1 MAIPILSDIER
12 WITEHGSSVILKEHL
27 ALLQAKLG
35 TLNDEVAKLEKENA
49 DLKARVAELE
59 AKVSSAA
66 VSEAFVEERGALFKR
81 RSGGGYHNAVYC
93 PKCRQSASP
102 FPPGE
107 EFNCQCGWFS
117 SFTEAELQNVMS
129 NLPAT

>member
-1 MAIPILSDIER
+1 M
-12 WITEHGSSVILKEHL
+12 
-27 ALLQAKLG
+27 LQAKLG
-35 TLNDEVAKLEKENA
+35 TLKDEVAKREKENA

-66 VSEAFVEERGALFKR
+66 VTEAFFEERGALFKR